1 MASSIQKNIRFY
13 RCYYRPDVTRLDV
26 VRGMDS
32 KVFPRPPSLAE
43 INATYGTD
51 LTYIKAGYSFYPP
64 FFNVDELIA
73 SPRLPDDGIDYMTQ
87 GLQGTESMKIPPM
100 LQSMTSFSR
109 TLMESGIVIAPV
121 IPKTAT
127 SLYRIFYHAT
137 ALKTVASIPA
147 NVTSIQS
154 MYEGCTKATGEMV
167 VRPSSI
173 GTRTNALKD
182 TTKSIIL
189 YGNKTLCEQIAA
201 TANNGNA
208 SWSAWY
214 DPVPSVTN
222 RGPGSYTTATDMTR
236 MVRNGALA
244 VNTYAP
250 GRMVYSQ
257 GDIVREDEW
266 KALVEAAQT
275 IDPTVTYSTHYA
287 NLNKIEAAFDS
298 AL

>member
-1 MASSIQKNIRFY
+1 MAITEARIRNY
-13 RCYYRPDVTRLDV
+13 MIDNLEGNYVDINMGSEAKTY
-26 VRGMDS
+26 
-32 KVFPRPPSLAE
+32 PRPPSLEE
-43 INATYGTD
+43 INETFGTNKTI
-51 LTYIKAGYSFYPP
+51 LHVGNY
-64 FFNVDELIA
+64 FNPVFSGKDDMIA
-73 SPRLPDDGIDYMTQ
+73 APRFPDDNIDYMKD
-87 GLQGTESMKIPPM
+87 GLKNCESLKIPPM
-100 LQSMTSFSR
+100 LQNVTSFSR
-109 TLMESGIVIAPV
+109 TLTESGIVIAPV

-147 NVTSIQS
+147 KVTSIQS
-154 MYEGCTKATGEMV
+154 MYEGCTNATGEMV
-167 VRPSSI
+167 VRPSGIS
-173 GTRTNALKD
+173 TKTNALKG
-182 TTKSIIL
+182 TTKSIVL
-189 YGNKTLCEQIAA
+189 YGDQTLCGQIAA

-214 DPVPSVTN
+214 SPVAAVTN
-222 RGPGSYTTATDMTR
+222 RGPDSYTTAADMTR

-250 GRMVYSQ
+250 GRMRYQQ

-266 KALVEAAQT
+266 NALVEAAQT
-275 IDPTVTYSTHYA
+275 IDPTITYSSHYS